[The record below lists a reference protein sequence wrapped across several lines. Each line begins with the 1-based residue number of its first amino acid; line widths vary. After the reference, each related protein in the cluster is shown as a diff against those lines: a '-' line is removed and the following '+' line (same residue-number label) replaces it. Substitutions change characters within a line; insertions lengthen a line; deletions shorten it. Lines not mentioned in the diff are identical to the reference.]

1 MEQMEQSHANAIVH
15 KRIARG
21 THKTSYTKGQSRASK
36 AMQHTSATHMHKCVS
51 GGLQYR

>member
-1 MEQMEQSHANAIVH
+1 MEQMEQSHANTIVH

-21 THKTSYTKGQSRASK
+21 THKTSYTKGRASK
-36 AMQHTSATHMHKCVS
+36 AMQHTSATHMRKCVP